1 MKKVFFALSLILISL
16 SSCKKD
22 DADSTVYTQSMLNGT
37 WENVV
42 KTNGVADQIAFTST
56 GMSIGANGLMVNCS
70 KYSFDGKKITYCPI
84 AGMEALATDELTI
97 NELTSTKLVVTSK
110 LAEEKNEYKKIK

>member
-1 MKKVFFALSLILISL
+1 MKKVFFTLSLILISL

-22 DADSTVYTQSMLNGT
+22 DAVSTVYTQSMLNGT
-37 WENVV
+37 WENTV
-42 KTNGVADQIAFTST
+42 KTNGVADQINITSN
-56 GMSIGANGLMVNCS
+56 GMSIGVSGAMINCS

-110 LAEEKNEYKKIK
+110 LAEEKTEYKKIK